1 MSSFYKNGIQYLRYT
16 KQLTYKEIIENYQPE
31 LDFIIQLIKLIENIK
46 SQKYNSNYS
55 NLLGRQICNSLYKY
69 FPKKYDYIKE
79 VNNKDVLIHYK
90 TKENEIEYQTIENI
104 DELEIYLKTNEEF
117 IRDHIYYR
125 LDIGS
130 VYNNDFKIINQINK
144 YIINNSN
151 DYNINQLLK
160 EYNQYCYSN
169 ILEFIFVNLMYKKI
183 TDDNIYNKFYHYASQ
198 IIQNKKILEIKNINE
213 IFDNF
218 ELLFCN
224 QEKIISDVRRSYDCP
239 YVNVHKININIMEKV
254 FEIIQK
260 LETLPDLEPITKSK
274 EPKEP
279 KTKDKEP
286 KTKDKEPKTKDKE
299 LKTKDKELKDKE
311 LKTKKQT
318 IPKPLKKLVWNKYI
332 GEDIGKAKCLCCKL
346 TDITQLSF
354 HCGHIIAESNGGELN
369 LNNLKPIC
377 NSCNSSMG
385 KQNMDEF
392 IMKYK
397 L

>member
-1 MSSFYKNGIQYLRYT
+1 
-16 KQLTYKEIIENYQPE
+16 
-31 LDFIIQLIKLIENIK
+31 
-46 SQKYNSNYS
+46 
-55 NLLGRQICNSLYKY
+55 
-69 FPKKYDYIKE
+69 
-79 VNNKDVLIHYK
+79 
-90 TKENEIEYQTIENI
+90 
-104 DELEIYLKTNEEF
+104 
-117 IRDHIYYR
+117 
-125 LDIGS
+125 
-130 VYNNDFKIINQINK
+130 
-144 YIINNSN
+144 
-151 DYNINQLLK
+151 
-160 EYNQYCYSN
+160 
-169 ILEFIFVNLMYKKI
+169 
-183 TDDNIYNKFYHYASQ
+183 
-198 IIQNKKILEIKNINE
+198 
-213 IFDNF
+213 
-218 ELLFCN
+218 
-224 QEKIISDVRRSYDCP
+224 
-239 YVNVHKININIMEKV
+239 MEKV

-274 EPKEP
+274 EP
-279 KTKDKEP
+279 
-286 KTKDKEPKTKDKE
+286 KEPKTKDKE

>member
-1 MSSFYKNGIQYLRYT
+1 
-16 KQLTYKEIIENYQPE
+16 
-31 LDFIIQLIKLIENIK
+31 
-46 SQKYNSNYS
+46 
-55 NLLGRQICNSLYKY
+55 
-69 FPKKYDYIKE
+69 
-79 VNNKDVLIHYK
+79 
-90 TKENEIEYQTIENI
+90 
-104 DELEIYLKTNEEF
+104 
-117 IRDHIYYR
+117 
-125 LDIGS
+125 
-130 VYNNDFKIINQINK
+130 
-144 YIINNSN
+144 
-151 DYNINQLLK
+151 
-160 EYNQYCYSN
+160 
-169 ILEFIFVNLMYKKI
+169 MYKKI

-274 EPKEP
+274 EP
-279 KTKDKEP
+279 KEP